1 MLRQMISVLV
11 LGLLLWA
18 GWEAWQPPSVTNA
31 SRAAVQALP
40 ERPGDASE
48 LWRVVTRRMIVSK
61 SAEAM
66 GKSMLERGL
75 PAMSLEH
82 QEDVE
87 LHAFDDPRTFKV
99 RDDAVRARNE
109 WRKAGFDAELI
120 KPDERFGV
128 ALGRLY
134 LEAYAQQMQRRL
146 EKANRPYTYERR
158 QLHISTWRFTFAPAP
173 YAEARELWTRVQA
186 LGVADPVLMRE
197 SRFRTMFADFPVD
210 APAP

>member
-1 MLRQMISVLV
+1 MLRQIISVLA

-18 GWEAWQPPSVTNA
+18 GWLVWQPPSLMHA

-40 ERPGDASE
+40 ERPGDAAE

-66 GKSMLERGL
+66 GKSLLQRGL
-75 PAMSLEH
+75 PAISLVQ

-99 RDDAVRARNE
+99 RDDAVRVRNA

-120 KPDERFGV
+120 RPDGQFGV

-134 LEAYAQQMQRRL
+134 LEAYAQALQRRL
-146 EKANRPYTYERR
+146 EKAKRPYTYQRR
-158 QLHISTWRFTFAPAP
+158 QLNVSTFRFTFAPAP
-173 YAEARELWTRVQA
+173 YAEARELWAKVQE
-186 LGVADPVLMRE
+186 LGVADPALMRE
-197 SRFRTMFADFPVD
+197 SRFHQMFADAVAEPVQ
-210 APAP
+210 